1 MGISERREREKLE
14 LRKRILLQ
22 AKDILLTEGW
32 AQLSIR
38 NIAKGVEYSPATIY
52 LYFEGKDEIV
62 FRLMEMG
69 LQQLMEKMQP
79 LMSIEH
85 PVDRLNQLGK
95 SFVEFGLENSE
106 WFELMF
112 NLPKD
117 VCPIEKYLEDSSP
130 GIMLF
135 DLLVNTCNEAIENGF
150 TEIKD
155 AEILAMLLWS
165 SVQGL
170 VNLIRSK
177 NFEHLV
183 GVKEHELI
191 SKTIDTLTFSL
202 FKT

>member
-1 MGISERREREKLE
+1 MGITERREREKLE
-14 LRKRILLQ
+14 LRRRILMK

-32 AQLSIR
+32 SQLSIR

-62 FRLMEMG
+62 FRLMEVG
-69 LQQLMEKMQP
+69 LQQLMKKMEPTTLIQ
-79 LMSIEH
+79 H

-106 WFELMF
+106 WFELLF
-112 NLPKD
+112 NTPKD

-130 GIMLF
+130 GYKLF
-135 DLLVNTCNEAIENGF
+135 DLLLNTCEEAIQSGY
-150 TEIKD
+150 TEVKD

-183 GVKEHELI
+183 GVEEHELI
-191 SKTIDTLTFSL
+191 VRTIDTLTGSL
-202 FKT
+202 FNY